1 MTETMRL
8 DVPKK
13 KFRTGIANGSRV
25 LDGVDGRSHVAR
37 RYRDVSAALGS
48 DLGGSEHLT
57 EAQKQLVRSAAGLVV
72 LRESLDVKAA
82 KDGPESV
89 NTAIYCL
96 ISNTLRRVLITI
108 GMQRIPRDVTNSQTK
123 QIDRVL
129 GYNQDGVS

>member
-1 MTETMRL
+1 MRL

-37 RYRDVSAALGS
+37 RYREVSAALGS

-89 NTAIYCL
+89 NTATYCL

-108 GMQRIPRDVTNSQTK
+108 GMQRVPRDVTNSQAE
-123 QIDRVL
+123 QIGRVL
-129 GYNQDGVS
+129 GYIQDGVS